1 MQRAGLVSLL
11 ACCLSAGLAVSEAA
25 ADGGHTLDNARLT
38 ILFGST
44 ANGYGTNDADR
55 VDAVTWVNSSGTS
68 VTNYVTSGGPLHCGD
83 PQEFF
88 GEAYGDYGT
97 SGDTGVPIPHAVV
110 PGVTS
115 IWSGTAATHG
125 STAIRTLVGCDGPLD
140 AKTRTQYTLF
150 TQPGLVNSLK
160 IVRSFTF
167 ARHPSAGN
175 LRAYVPRLQLAVYP
189 VVYAPDATG
198 VVQTYNVNACPL
210 NCTETNWNG
219 VWMADDDGQGN
230 GMVVVRN
237 PATNPPAQLTIDYD
251 GFSNSNNSAV
261 TLVMPTAGWSGTVVE
276 TEFLCFYD
284 ATSWPAHQRTKGKL
298 PLGCS
303 GIPH

>member
-1 MQRAGLVSLL
+1 MRCKGSTILL
-11 ACCLSAGLAVSEAA
+11 ACATFAGLAGSPAV
-25 ADGGHTLDNARLT
+25 ADGGHTLQNARLT

-55 VDAVTWVNSSGTS
+55 VDAISWVNSSGTAI
-68 VTNYVTSGGPLHCGD
+68 TNYVTSGGPLHCGD

-97 SGDTGVPIPHAVV
+97 TGDTGVPTPNAVV

-115 IWSGTAATHG
+115 TWVGTGALKGTTKIG
-125 STAIRTLVGCDGPLD
+125 TFVGCDGPLD
-140 AKTRTQYTLF
+140 ARTKTQYTLF

-160 IVRSFTF
+160 IVRSLTF

-175 LRAYVPRLQLAVYP
+175 IRAYVPRLPLGVYP
-189 VVYAPDATG
+189 VVYAPDASG
-198 VVQTYNVNACPL
+198 VVQTYNANNCPL

-230 GMVVVRN
+230 GMVVVRD

-251 GFSNSNNSAV
+251 GYSNSNNSAV

-284 ATSWPAHQRTKGKL
+284 ATSWPAHQRAKGKL
-298 PLGCS
+298 PVGCT